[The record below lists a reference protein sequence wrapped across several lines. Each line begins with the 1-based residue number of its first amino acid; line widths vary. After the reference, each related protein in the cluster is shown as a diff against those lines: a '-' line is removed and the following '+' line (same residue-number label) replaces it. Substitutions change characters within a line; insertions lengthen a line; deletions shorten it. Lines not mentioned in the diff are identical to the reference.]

1 MRESIGRVAI
11 LMNRCR
17 MIFSVIPSLHGD
29 PFDRMLVAQAR
40 IEQAKLVSKD
50 RVFTGYPVELFW

>member
-1 MRESIGRVAI
+1 MAI

-29 PFDRMLVAQAR
+29 PFDRMLIAQAR